1 MKFRTS
7 SRKPLNL
14 IPPALADREGQIWE
28 RLFDSAKILRIKIP
42 FSQEQV
48 NEAQKRLG
56 RLLPYIRIPLD
67 TGRGRYRPYRGVNMG
82 NTNQAEPG
90 SASTIEEALDKNK
103 NATEEVKKVAD
114 DLLVV
119 HTVLKEELAQD
130 TRAEVVDRAVEQAG
144 ELEKR
149 LNKSAEVLDAVNES
163 LEQVAQGGDG
173 SGGSDRS
180 PPTQGAPRH

>member
-1 MKFRTS
+1 
-7 SRKPLNL
+7 
-14 IPPALADREGQIWE
+14 
-28 RLFDSAKILRIKIP
+28 
-42 FSQEQV
+42 
-48 NEAQKRLG
+48 
-56 RLLPYIRIPLD
+56 
-67 TGRGRYRPYRGVNMG
+67 MG
-82 NTNQAEPG
+82 NTNQAEPA

-119 HTVLKEELAQD
+119 HTVLKEEHAQD

-149 LNKSAEVLDAVNES
+149 LTKSAEVLDAVNES

-173 SGGSDRS
+173 SGGGSDRS